1 MAARLDA
8 LILCDFAQVRDG
20 LMFVQSGGLT
30 RLVAASFPA
39 TFHTYVAAMVNVP
52 SHEAADAHRMVMKVK
67 AADAA
72 ELIATVDVALHER
85 PLPAGLQPG
94 ESRQVPIVVPLLKV
108 IFARPA
114 QYDIQVD
121 IDDEL
126 AGDLNFR
133 VEQRPPPVAAD

>member
-108 IFARPA
+108 VFARPA

-133 VEQRPPPVAAD
+133 VEQRPQPAAAD